1 MIEIN
6 RELKISL
13 YEQIYESI
21 KRDILSGRL
30 CTGEKLMSK
39 RRLAEQLGV
48 SLITVENAYAQLIAE
63 GYVRSAEKSGYF
75 VQYNGE
81 IIPLSRLDGDICTKD
96 AIGLGD
102 DTRLGGDTRLGER
115 ADYKKENTAQ
125 TSAETAECFPFT
137 VWARLMRSVLL
148 EKGTALL
155 QHVPNGG
162 AEELCAAVSDYLY
175 RVRGFYVPSKRI
187 IIGSGTEYL
196 YNLLIQLLGR
206 EHSYGTEN
214 PGYRKP
220 TMIYRL
226 NGVRCELISMD
237 NCGMDVKALKK
248 SGVSVAHISPAHHFP
263 TGTVMPISRRRE
275 IMAWAKNGQEERFI
289 IEDDYDSEFRWS
301 GRPLPA
307 MFGMD
312 DGGRVIYVNTFSQTI
327 APSVRISYMCL
338 PDGLYK
344 RWQERMSFYSC
355 SVPAF
360 EQYTLA
366 RFISEG
372 YFERHINRSKKR
384 YRRIRELVLKLMES
398 FGDSV
403 TVNEENAGLH
413 FTIRTDNP
421 EVPRKCALCG
431 ISVRPLRDYYGID
444 TAPVGDENVYVVNYS
459 GASEKQLI
467 SIADL

>member
-1 MIEIN
+1 MEIN
-6 RELKISL
+6 RELSISL
-13 YEQIYESI
+13 YEQIYEGI
-21 KRDILSGRL
+21 KRDILTGRL
-30 CTGEKLMSK
+30 RSGEKLTSK

-81 IIPLSRLDGDICTKD
+81 VIPAERLDAHC
-96 AIGLGD
+96 
-102 DTRLGGDTRLGER
+102 GGRAGELPLR
-115 ADYKKENTAQ
+115 AR
-125 TSAETAECFPFT
+125 ETAVRPSGELPENFPFT

-155 QHVPNGG
+155 QPVRNGG
-162 AEELCAAVSDYLY
+162 AEELCSAISDYLY
-175 RVRGFYVPSKRI
+175 RARGFYVPWERV

-220 TMIYRL
+220 AKIYRL
-226 NGVRCELISMD
+226 NGVRCELIGMD
-237 NCGMDVKALKK
+237 GDGMDVKELEE

-263 TGTVMPISRRRE
+263 TGIVMPISRRRE
-275 IMAWAKNGQEERFI
+275 IMAWAKNGQERYI

-301 GRPLPA
+301 GRPLPT

-312 DGGRVIYVNTFSQTI
+312 DGGRVIYINTFSQTI

-338 PDGLYK
+338 PEGLYG
-344 RWQERMSFYSC
+344 RWQERMGFYSC

-384 YRRIRELVLKLMES
+384 YRRIRELVLGLMES

-403 TVNEENAGLH
+403 KVREENAGLH
-413 FTIRTDNP
+413 FTIRTDEP
-421 EVPRKCALCG
+421 EVLEQCALCG
-431 ISVRPLRDYYGID
+431 ISIRPLRDYYGGK
-444 TAPVGDENVYVVNYS
+444 APADCEGEYVVGY
-459 GASEKQLI
+459 AE
-467 SIADL
+467 ADEERLTQK